1 MRAMPTLLYSH
12 QACLAHDTGSHHVER
27 PDRLRAVLQA
37 LAGST
42 YDDLV
47 RREPTLVTIEDV
59 ARAHPRAFVDAVLEA
74 LPAEG
79 LAAFDADT
87 IVSPGSREAILRAA
101 GAVCAAVDAVVAG
114 EGANAFCAV
123 RPPGH
128 HAEPTHPMGFCV
140 FNSVA
145 IAALRARAVHGLH
158 RVAVVDFDVHHGN
171 GTQAIFEADPDL
183 FYASTHQFPL
193 YPGTGAAEE
202 VGVGNIVN
210 APLPG
215 GTASD
220 GYKRAFEGRVLP
232 ALRRFEPELI
242 LISAGF
248 DAHRADPLAGLNLET
263 ADFGWATDALCA
275 VADEFCA
282 GRVVSVLE
290 GGYELAALADSA
302 ACHVERLM
310 AAGAARRGAG
320 SERSG
325 IEATHG

>member
-1 MRAMPTLLYSH
+1 MRTLLFSH
-12 QACLAHDTGSHHVER
+12 PACLDHDTGPHHVER
-27 PDRLRAVLQA
+27 PDRVRAVLRM
-37 LAGST
+37 LAGRGF
-42 YDDLV
+42 DELV
-47 RREPTLVTIEDV
+47 RREPEAAAADDI
-59 ARAHPRAFVDAVLEA
+59 ARAHPRAFVDAVLAA
-74 LPAEG
+74 LPEEG
-79 LAAFDADT
+79 RAAFDADT
-87 IVSPGSREAILRAA
+87 IVSAGSREAILRAA

-128 HAEPTHPMGFCV
+128 HAEPMHPMGFCI
-140 FNSVA
+140 FNA
-145 IAALRARAVHGLH
+145 IAVGALRARAVHGLQ

-171 GTQAIFEADPDL
+171 GTQAIFAADPDL

-202 VGVGNIVN
+202 VGVGNLVN

-220 GYKRAFEGRVLP
+220 GFKRAFDSRVLP
-232 ALRRFEPELI
+232 ALRRFKPDLI

-248 DAHRADPLAGLNLET
+248 DAHRADPLAGLNLES

-275 VADEFCA
+275 VAGDVCA

-290 GGYELAALADSA
+290 GGYELAALAESA

-310 AAGAARRGAG
+310 AAAAARQESGG
-320 SERSG
+320 DRSG
-325 IEATHG
+325 IEAIHG